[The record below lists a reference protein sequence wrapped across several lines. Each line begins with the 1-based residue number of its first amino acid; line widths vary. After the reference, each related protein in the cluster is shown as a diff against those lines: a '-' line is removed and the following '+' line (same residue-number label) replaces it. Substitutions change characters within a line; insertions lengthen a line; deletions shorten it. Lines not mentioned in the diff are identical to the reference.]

1 MVCGMYIRKII
12 LSCLTITSYG
22 LLFTALVSYGL
33 FFTADASAASAGEE
47 KRNVIFIHPDGTAQ
61 AHFTAARLLHYGPD
75 GTLNWDRLP
84 HVAVYKTHI
93 HDNLQSGSVA
103 GAVAHASGIKT
114 KFNYYGLD
122 KDKKQLRTVLED
134 ARDTGFATGLVNSGA
149 ISEPGTGV
157 FVANVESR
165 RDHAEISK
173 QILQSN
179 VDVIL
184 GGGEKWF
191 LPAGTKGKHGEGVRK
206 DGLNLIEKAKAA
218 GYTIVYTRDELLRV
232 NPATTTRLLGLFA
245 AHHTFNDEPEEYLHK
260 NNLPLYWDYSPTVAE
275 MTDVAIQIL
284 SKKSDKGFAL
294 MIEEEGTD
302 NFPNDNNAE
311 GMIEAVKRA
320 DDCIGIALRF
330 ARNNDNTLVI
340 TAADTNAGGPAILTN
355 TVEKMPLDRMLAS
368 VDKNGAPID
377 GMGQLQGRVPGVP
390 FVTPCGFPFAI
401 SWATLS
407 DEGGGIVARAYG
419 FNGGLVSGTIDNT
432 DIYRIMR
439 FTLDL

>member
-1 MVCGMYIRKII
+1 MVYGIYVRKIV
-12 LSCLTITSYG
+12 
-22 LLFTALVSYGL
+22 LLCVLLASYGL
-33 FFTADASAASAGEE
+33 FAVTGASAAPADAE

-134 ARDTGFATGLVNSGA
+134 ARDAGFATGLVNSGT

-165 RDHAEISK
+165 RDHGEISK
-173 QILQSN
+173 QILESN

-191 LPAGTKGKHGEGVRK
+191 LPEGTKGKHGEGVRK

-218 GYTIVYTRDELLRV
+218 GYTIVYTRDELLKV
-232 NPATTTRLLGLFA
+232 NLKNTTKLLGLFA
-245 AHHTFNDEPEEYLHK
+245 AHHTFNDKPEEYLYQ

-302 NFPNDNNAE
+302 NFPNKNNAE

-320 DDCIGIALRF
+320 DDCIGVALRF

-355 TVEKMPLDRMLAS
+355 TVEKMPIGKMLESA
-368 VDKNGAPID
+368 DKNGAPVD
-377 GMGQLQGRVPGVP
+377 GMGQLQGKVPGTP

-401 SWATLS
+401 SWATLN
-407 DEGGGIVARAYG
+407 DEGGGVIARAYG

>member
-1 MVCGMYIRKII
+1 MVCGIYVRKVIVF
-12 LSCLTITSYG
+12 CL
-22 LLFTALVSYGL
+22 LLAGYALFAGTGAL
-33 FFTADASAASAGEE
+33 AAPTGEE

-75 GTLNWDRLP
+75 GVLNWDRLP

-122 KDKKQLRTVLED
+122 PKKKQLRTVLED
-134 ARDTGFATGLVNSGA
+134 ARDAGFATGLVNSGA

-173 QILQSN
+173 QILESN
-179 VDVIL
+179 VIVIL

-191 LPAGTKGKHGEGVRK
+191 LPEGTKGRHGDGVRK
-206 DGLNLIEKAKAA
+206 DGLNLIKKAKAA

-232 NPATTTRLLGLFA
+232 NPATTTKLLGLFA
-245 AHHTFNDEPEEYLHK
+245 SHHTFNDEPEEYLYK

-284 SKKSDKGFAL
+284 SRKSDKGFAL

-302 NFPNDNNAE
+302 NFPNNNNAE
-311 GMIEAVKRA
+311 GMIKAVKRA
-320 DDCIGIALRF
+320 DDSIGIALRF
-330 ARNNDNTLVI
+330 ARSNDNTLVI
-340 TAADTNAGGPAILTN
+340 TASDTNAGGPAILTN
-355 TVEKMPLDRMLAS
+355 TVEKMPLAKMLAS
-368 VDKNGAPID
+368 RDKNGAPID
-377 GMGQLQGRVPGVP
+377 GMGQLQGKVPGVP
-390 FVTPCGFPFAI
+390 FMTPCGFPFAI
-401 SWATLS
+401 SWATLN
-407 DEGGGIVARAYG
+407 DEGGGIIARAYG
-419 FNGGLVSGTIDNT
+419 TNGSLVSGTIDNT